1 MERTLVIIKPDAV
14 GRKLTGKI
22 ISAYEGK
29 GLRISALKIIKPSL
43 EIAENHYIEHK
54 DRPYF
59 ENLIGYITSGE
70 VCALIIEGVNVITIV
85 RKINGA
91 TDPLDADMG
100 TIRGRFALSKSENS
114 VHSSDSVE
122 NAERE
127 IGIWFPEIRESL

>member
-1 MERTLVIIKPDAV
+1 MERTLVLIKPDAV

-22 ISAYEGK
+22 ISAYEEK